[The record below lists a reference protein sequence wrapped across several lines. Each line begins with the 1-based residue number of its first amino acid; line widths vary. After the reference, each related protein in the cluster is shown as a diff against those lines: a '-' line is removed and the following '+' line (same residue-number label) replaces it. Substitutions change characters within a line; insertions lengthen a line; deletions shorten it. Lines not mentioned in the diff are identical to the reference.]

1 MPINHQNKYIFI
13 HIPKTGG
20 TSIENFLDLCNP
32 SNHFADEV
40 WFFQKGVKYNYQHLT
55 AFIYKTYGFLKREDF
70 ETYFKFTFVRNP
82 YDRCVSEFFFSK
94 GGHKKDISIP
104 AWVNIKPKIDFIDF
118 SPKAFSEFLVRLSNN
133 SLKAHDMLQSHFI
146 LDENQ
151 NSLVDFIGK
160 YENLK
165 EDLAKILDILKIN
178 KSINELPHSYKNLI
192 PYDKSKYLIPKNKE
206 LIYDKF
212 KKDFEIFG
220 YEK

>member
-32 SNHFADEV
+32 SNHFADEI

-55 AFIYKTYGFLKREDF
+55 AFIYKTYGFLKPEDF

-82 YDRCVSEFFFSK
+82 YDRCVSKFFFSK

-104 AWVNIKPKIDFIDF
+104 AWVNIEPKIDF
-118 SPKAFSEFLVRLSNN
+118 SPKAFSEFLIRLSNN

-178 KSINELPHSYKNLI
+178 KSINELPHRYKNLI
-192 PYDKSKYLIPKNKE
+192 PYDKSEYLTPKNKQ